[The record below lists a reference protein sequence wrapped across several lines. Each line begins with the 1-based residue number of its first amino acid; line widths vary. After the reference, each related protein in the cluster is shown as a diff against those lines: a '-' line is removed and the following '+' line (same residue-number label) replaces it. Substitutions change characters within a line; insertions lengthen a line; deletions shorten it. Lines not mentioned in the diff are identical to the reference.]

1 MRLLFRSQLN
11 TFSVIFLYKKG
22 IIDKVF
28 NILGKILVFDIFTV
42 TLLISAFVERGR
54 EMENTASVFVER

>member
-1 MRLLFRSQLN
+1 
-11 TFSVIFLYKKG
+11 VIFLYKKG